1 MVCRRRETASQTSRR
16 FVTTTSAWNEE
27 RALALI
33 TERQHLPGAMLP
45 MLHALQEEFGYV
57 PSDAFPLLADALNI
71 SRAEVVGV
79 VRFYHDFKEQPGGRH
94 VLKLCRAESCQS
106 MGCDALVGHIE
117 RSLGIEL
124 GETTNDGALTVEAVY
139 CLGNCALSPAAML
152 DDRLYGRVNAA
163 KADRLI
169 AGARS
174 AS

>member
-1 MVCRRRETASQTSRR
+1 M
-16 FVTTTSAWNEE
+16 TTTSTWDEE

-33 TERQHLPGAMLP
+33 RERQHLPGALLP

-57 PSDAFPLLADALNI
+57 SSDALPLLADALNI

-79 VRFYHDFKEQPGGRH
+79 VRFYHDFKEEPGGRH
-94 VLKLCRAESCQS
+94 VLKVCRAESCQS
-106 MGCDALVGHIE
+106 MGCDDLVGHIE

-152 DDRLYGRVNAA
+152 DNRLYGRVNAA

-169 AGARS
+169 AQARS
-174 AS
+174 SS